1 MTWMDT
7 AKALENAERQREI
20 DDINSGA
27 RSQYPKGPMFP
38 DIVIREAQYPMET
51 MYRAIKAMEER
62 GVDKRVIQEVY
73 RRGWFTP
80 EKYVTITRA

>member
-1 MTWMDT
+1 M
-7 AKALENAERQREI
+7 LVPLGGGSAEQE
-20 DDINSGA
+20 GTMEQTP
-27 RSQYPKGPMFP
+27 QYPKGPMYP
-38 DIVIREAQYPMET
+38 EITVQEATYPMET

-80 EKYVTITRA
+80 EKYVTVTRA